1 MEDEELALAEKN
13 KGDLKSDRA
22 YKRKK
27 DFNQDELSHGGDLK
41 MSKSLTSIAPLER
54 NPIRAASMNLTSQ
67 GISSVV
73 SGGSILSA
81 KALTSTL
88 KSSSSSNKGASVVK
102 SKGMSIGNEG
112 DLYNSSSTVKIS
124 DNKISKTKKKN
135 VLGGLFTKNKTVI
148 YTRNN

>member
-41 MSKSLTSIAPLER
+41 MSKSKTSAPLER

>member
-1 MEDEELALAEKN
+1 MEDEELELAEKN

-81 KALTSTL
+81 KALTP
-88 KSSSSSNKGASVVK
+88 NQ
-102 SKGMSIGNEG
+102 M
-112 DLYNSSSTVKIS
+112 
-124 DNKISKTKKKN
+124 
-135 VLGGLFTKNKTVI
+135 
-148 YTRNN
+148 